1 MFAAFTRKAH
11 PVVIRGGFAGT
22 NFDVQQ
28 KPDEWTCEAIARRF
42 PTGRM
47 KMEYAATPGH
57 VDNPISL
64 GDVAEWSQAT
74 APSGAKSDPEAPQ
87 YAPFYWGVKG
97 ADDGERLWD
106 GKKDLL
112 QQMRKLMR
120 PLPRFMRQ
128 TQANTNEVLGS
139 PEFWFAKLGAGAKAH
154 MDSHCESTLTL
165 QLAGR
170 KQWRLSWP
178 PVIANGSYAKDGLL
192 ADGRPYDAKGGWKP
206 THSITLEAGEAL
218 LIPPAFVHESKN
230 VGPEACAPSLTFQFA
245 DPVAAGFFRHFHPRL
260 RRLGDFNECWERVAA
275 LATFSSSA
283 ASSKRLK
290 QLTGTTVGKLGKLDS
305 GAGRESDMA

>member
-1 MFAAFTRKAH
+1 MCLLSSFLLPAALCYRGHGGLHLGVSGEDALRYFGAGSLPLEPEKLDAEGVDAEMFAAFTRKAR

-57 VDNPISL
+57 VDNPIRL

-74 APSGAKSDPEAPQ
+74 APSGAKADPEAPQ

-178 PVIANGSYAKDGLL
+178 PVIANGSYAKDGFL

-206 THSITLEAGEAL
+206 THSITWKQ
-218 LIPPAFVHESKN
+218 V
-230 VGPEACAPSLTFQFA
+230 
-245 DPVAAGFFRHFHPRL
+245 
-260 RRLGDFNECWERVAA
+260 RRC
-275 LATFSSSA
+275 
-283 ASSKRLK
+283 
-290 QLTGTTVGKLGKLDS
+290 
-305 GAGRESDMA
+305 